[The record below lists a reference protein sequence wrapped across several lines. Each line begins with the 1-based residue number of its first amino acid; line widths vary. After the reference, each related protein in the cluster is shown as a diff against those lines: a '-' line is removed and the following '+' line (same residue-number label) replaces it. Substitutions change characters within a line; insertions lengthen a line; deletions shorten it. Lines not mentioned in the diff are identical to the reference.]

1 MIMNHT
7 SIGVAAAIAG
17 ITVALIGGINLIPIP
32 AANALGLNTSTGPA
46 QAFNSADQ
54 SQQQPNPA
62 GVMGL
67 GGLMNPA
74 TGIPSGNNV
83 RPQAPTQQL
92 TGPDISGVGQQQQ
105 GPMSLMEPLAGPN
118 GSTSSTGPQHS
129 FGQITGLLN
138 SFLPGTK

>member
-32 AANALGLNTSTGPA
+32 AAHALGLNTSTGPA

-54 SQQQPNPA
+54 SQQPNPG

-67 GGLMNPA
+67 GSSTNPTAGANPRNNFGPHVPTQLIGTQDNNGGLQQ
-74 TGIPSGNNV
+74 
-83 RPQAPTQQL
+83 QAP
-92 TGPDISGVGQQQQ
+92 
-105 GPMSLMEPLAGPN
+105 LMGPLAGNPT
-118 GSTSSTGPQHS
+118 GSLNTGPPQPS
-129 FGQITGLLN
+129 FGQITGLL
-138 SFLPGTK
+138 SDFLPGTR